1 MAFVLDASITVA
13 WAFADEDHAVAAA
26 ALALIRN
33 DQGCVPSLWWF
44 EVRNVLIVNERR
56 GRLREADTAVFLRN
70 LGRLPIVVDR
80 APEEAAVL
88 ALARRHGL
96 TVYDASYLELAERY
110 AAPLATLDLTL
121 AQAAQREN
129 ISLIGREAA

>member
-1 MAFVLDASITVA
+1 M
-13 WAFADEDHAVAAA
+13 
-26 ALALIRN
+26 
-33 DQGCVPSLWWF
+33 
-44 EVRNVLIVNERR
+44 LIVNERR

-88 ALARRHGL
+88 TLARRHGL

-110 AAPLATLDLTL
+110 AAPLATLDTTL
-121 AQAAQREN
+121 AQTAQREN